1 MKNFTKAA
9 LIIALILVILG
20 SLLCAVGMG
29 IGFRF
34 SEFWNQVEAGE
45 FSIGP
50 IRHIPFIRYGSS
62 DLEWDDDSI
71 DWDSADE
78 DAFDFSCE
86 DIKKIKMDVDYS
98 GVRIVE
104 NTDSN
109 LVQMNV
115 QYRREDHRYQVQ
127 AYMDGSTLKIEH
139 KGSGRI
145 RNYDSSRVTLELPRE
160 LMEQVQLKEIDL
172 EQGRGYIYMGMP
184 LTAEKISISVGA
196 GKCETG
202 EKLTAKKKL
211 SVSVDAGEIELG
223 ELEAEELKLEGGVGT
238 LIAALI
244 RAEEIEIEGGVGTI
258 EVEAAGKERDYS
270 YDIECGVGRLEIG
283 ENEYGGLSSSRSI
296 ENPGSKKMK
305 IECGVGEVEVSFQE
319 L

>member
-9 LIIALILVILG
+9 LIIALVLVILG

-29 IGFRF
+29 IGFQF
-34 SEFWNQVEAGE
+34 SEFWDQVEAGE

-50 IRHIPFIRYGSS
+50 IRHIPFIHYGNT
-62 DLEWDDDSI
+62 DYEWDDDSM

-127 AYMDGSTLKIEH
+127 AHMDGSTLKIEH

-145 RNYDSSRVTLELPRE
+145 RNYDSSRVTLELPRK

-172 EQGRGYIYMGMP
+172 KQGKGYIYVEMP

-196 GKCETG
+196 GICETN
-202 EKLTAKKKL
+202 EKLTAKKEL
-211 SVSVDAGEIELG
+211 SVSVDAGEIALA
-223 ELEAEELKLEGGVGT
+223 ELEAEEVNLDGGVGT
-238 LIAALI
+238 LTADLI
-244 RAEEIEIEGGVGTI
+244 QAEEIEIDGGVGDVDVT
-258 EVEAAGKERDYS
+258 AAGRESDYS
-270 YDIECGVGRLEIG
+270 YDIKCGVGRLEIG
-283 ENEYGGLSSSRSI
+283 DNEYSGLSSSRSI